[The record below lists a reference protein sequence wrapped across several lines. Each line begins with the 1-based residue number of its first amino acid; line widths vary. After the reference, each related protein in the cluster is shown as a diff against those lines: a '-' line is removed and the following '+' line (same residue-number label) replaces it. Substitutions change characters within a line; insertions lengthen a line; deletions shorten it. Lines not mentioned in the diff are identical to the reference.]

1 MIYWQL
7 NLLTNDKFAWFYC
20 FRICV
25 LCISDVSCACE
36 CECPNHSTA
45 QRISFINIDSVWG
58 SRLCLYQNQL
68 SVSWF
73 VYERDYCFQN
83 ISKKY
88 WARDLPLKYA
98 ETNNKQPLVYTVI
111 KFLYSWTSFGWTIIF
126 APSIYPRCTL
136 DCVDCWVLSFV
147 HCPFKRLRALHK
159 MKKTKRIRVLKC
171 VILNEKK
178 IVVRPKL
185 VWKCKV
191 YFSPDWLVM
200 QSSYRN
206 ANGGCSL

>member
-83 ISKKY
+83 ISKKC

-111 KFLYSWTSFGWTIIF
+111 KFLYSWTSFGWSIIF
-126 APSIYPRCTL
+126 APLNLSPLHTRL
-136 DCVDCWVLSFV
+136 CWLLSSLF
-147 HCPFKRLRALHK
+147 CALPIQAFTGIAQNEEN
-159 MKKTKRIRVLKC
+159 KTHSSAEMRDTEWEKNCSPAETCLK
-171 VILNEKK
+171 
-178 IVVRPKL
+178 
-185 VWKCKV
+185 
-191 YFSPDWLVM
+191 M
-200 QSSYRN
+200 QSLFFTRLISY
-206 ANGGCSL
+206 AVFIS